1 MLWAPI
7 IGGAMTLAGSFL
19 GAHER
24 PTIDPEMLKQL
35 FGPGAVTGDTQEF
48 YRNLLNSPAFA
59 EIMRSANV
67 RGTQLGNAINSNVAA
82 AGVGGNPIA
91 AFSKAAGRGYG
102 TALQLPMMSDLF
114 MRAFQAALQNN
125 TSRMGVWAQSQ
136 LGREGT
142 PTFGRMVG
150 SSLLSAGS
158 SAFDQWIRKLGTGG
172 GGGGPLGTEAGPT
185 FA

>member
-19 GAHER
+19 GARGER

-48 YRNLLNSPAFA
+48 YRNLLNSPAFS
-59 EIMRSANV
+59 ELMRSANV
-67 RGTQLGNAINSNVAA
+67 RGTQLGNQIQSNVAA

-102 TALQLPMMSDLF
+102 SALQLPMMSDLF

-125 TSRMGVWAQSQ
+125 QGRMGVWANSQ
-136 LGREGT
+136 LGKQGT
-142 PTFGRMVG
+142 PSFERMLG
-150 SSLLSAGS
+150 SSLLATGSA
-158 SAFDQWIRKLGTGG
+158 AFDKWFEKKL
-172 GGGGPLGTEAGPT
+172 
-185 FA
+185 